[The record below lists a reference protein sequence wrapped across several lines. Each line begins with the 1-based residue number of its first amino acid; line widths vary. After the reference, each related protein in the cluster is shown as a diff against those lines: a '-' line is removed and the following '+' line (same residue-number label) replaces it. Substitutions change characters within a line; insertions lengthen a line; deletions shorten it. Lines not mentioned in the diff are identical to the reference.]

1 MIKIPKQFS
10 FAGIIFKVEIVD
22 TVKTDS
28 ESDYGIFDT
37 NQNTIKLAKYIDGET
52 VTEQTMENTFYHEL
66 AHALQYYYNNELDE
80 SFAQCIGN
88 FLMEYN
94 HTKLYGETQ

>member
-1 MIKIPKQFS
+1 MIKIPKTFK
-10 FAGIIFKVEIVD
+10 FAGITFKVEIVHD
-22 TVKTDS
+22 IIIDGDS
-28 ESDYGIFDT
+28 EYADFDT
-37 NQNTIKLAKYIDGET
+37 NTNTIRLAKTIDKDY
-52 VTEQTMENTFYHEL
+52 VTEQTMINSYYHEL

-94 HTKLYGETQ
+94 QTIEYGEEE

>member
-1 MIKIPKQFS
+1 MIKIPKQFQ
-10 FAGIIFKVEIVD
+10 FAGITFKVEFVD
-22 TVKTDS
+22 TVTTNGDP
-28 ESDYGIFDT
+28 DYGDFDT
-37 NQNTIKLAKYIDGET
+37 NQNRIRLAKTIEGEP